1 MNSANSSQCGQNS
14 NNSKITFMQH
24 NTAKSQANMYTIL
37 QYGVETLTDFLLV
50 QEPWMRDSKN
60 TISNSAYYTIL
71 PDTLEKPRVVIYAR
85 KESTFEFCQLDDC
98 KNPDIIMLEI
108 SDPGIKKF
116 RIFNIYNERRE
127 TEDSYV
133 VN

>member
-1 MNSANSSQCGQNS
+1 
-14 NNSKITFMQH
+14 
-24 NTAKSQANMYTIL
+24 
-37 QYGVETLTDFLLV
+37 
-50 QEPWMRDSKN
+50 MRDSKN

-98 KNPDIIMLEI
+98 KDPDIIMLEI
-108 SDPGIKKF
+108 SGLGIEKF

-127 TEDSYV
+127 TEDSNV